1 MYKLYNIR
9 GNIIHIFEGAAPCR
23 HWFMSKIQMVKSM
36 YIATFLFMIRK
47 PKRSN
52 IFARASGIWIQQQ
65 AKWFPTAGKAIIRIR
80 HYGLLSNHNKR
91 RLIPIC
97 RNLIGCRE
105 FLRRFRK
112 DDKMNA
118 VRILYKKDV
127 TAYPRCGGPVSYE
140 VCSGRTYRKSS
151 A

>member
-1 MYKLYNIR
+1 
-9 GNIIHIFEGAAPCR
+9 
-23 HWFMSKIQMVKSM
+23 
-36 YIATFLFMIRK
+36 MIRK